1 MLVSRERE
9 ERNYDI
15 SIALNRPE
23 LNICSEAWSS
33 IIQMRGS
40 GMLSFVSKVS
50 PLRVK
55 RKDRDPAVTATL
67 LHPLNNTRHVK
78 ECSQLCPWN
87 QQLLCYFRQ
96 LVLL

>member
-1 MLVSRERE
+1 MAVSRERE

-23 LNICSEAWSS
+23 LNICSEALGN
-33 IIQMRGS
+33 IIQVRGS
-40 GMLSFVSKVS
+40 SVLSFVSEVS
-50 PLRVK
+50 PLGVK

-67 LHPLNNTRHVK
+67 LLPLNIIRHVK
-78 ECSQLCPWN
+78 EGRPLRPWN

>member
-15 SIALNRPE
+15 SIALNQPE
-23 LNICSEAWSS
+23 LNICSEALGN
-33 IIQMRGS
+33 IIQVRGS
-40 GMLSFVSKVS
+40 SVLSFVSKVS
-50 PLRVK
+50 PLGVK

-67 LHPLNNTRHVK
+67 LHPLNNIRHVK
-78 ECSQLCPWN
+78 EGRRPCPWN